1 MRARAAAALVA
12 IGALALLVPA
22 AGAAQEKSYSL
33 PKAVVDVEIAGDG
46 SLLVRED
53 ITFSFSGSFSGAY
66 RDIPVRRGERVD
78 LVSVSEGG
86 RRYRPGGN
94 TALGSS
100 DQAGKYGV
108 EANSQRV
115 RVVWHYRAFNE
126 QRVFTIRY
134 RFRGLAVAYDDVVD
148 VNLQVWG
155 DEWPVAVRDLH
166 ADMALPRPI
175 GLQGTRYRVWGAPE
189 WVQRHRFDA
198 SGRARRCSPPTSPPA
213 SSSRCA
219 RCFPAGC

>member
-1 MRARAAAALVA
+1 M
-12 IGALALLVPA
+12 PA

-33 PKAVVDVEIAGDG
+33 PSAVVDVEIASDG

-86 RRYRPGGN
+86 RRYQPGGN
-94 TALGSS
+94 TALGSF

-108 EANSQRV
+108 DANTQRV
-115 RVVWHYRAFNE
+115 RVVWHYRASNE

-155 DEWPVAVRDLH
+155 DEWPVAVNDLR
-166 ADMALPRPI
+166 AEMELPRPI
-175 GLQGTRYRVWGAPE
+175 GAPG
-189 WVQRHRFDA
+189 HPLPGLGCA
-198 SGRARRCSPPTSPPA
+198 GSG
-213 SSSRCA
+213 
-219 RCFPAGC
+219 

>member
-1 MRARAAAALVA
+1 MP
-12 IGALALLVPA
+12 G

-33 PKAVVDVEIAGDG
+33 PQAVVDVQIASDG

-86 RRYRPGGN
+86 RRYQPGGN
-94 TALGSS
+94 TALGSF
-100 DQAGKYGV
+100 DQPAGTASS
-108 EANSQRV
+108 ANTQRV

-126 QRVFTIRY
+126 RRGFTIRY

-155 DEWPVAVRDLH
+155 DEWPVAVDDLQRGDGAAA
-166 ADMALPRPI
+166 ADRAPGHALPGLGRP
-175 GLQGTRYRVWGAPE
+175 GVGE
-189 WVQRHRFDA
+189 RHRRPRRGP
-198 SGRARRCSPPTSPPA
+198 GRRSAP
-213 SSSRCA
+213 
-219 RCFPAGC
+219 